1 MIEFQQVEMVYPSGV
16 KALDNI
22 NLCIERGDFVF
33 MVGAS
38 GAGKTTM
45 IKLLCHELRPT
56 GGTIRLN
63 GRDITRLKRREI
75 PLYRRN
81 IGVVFQDFRLLEN
94 RTVYENV
101 AFALQVL
108 GASGR
113 EIRRKVPEALEMVGL
128 SKKSACKPAELSGGE
143 QQRVCIARAIVNQ
156 PFMIIADEPTG
167 NLDPETSMGIMNIF
181 KNINIR
187 GTTILMATHDRAIVD
202 AMRQRV
208 IALDGGR
215 IVRDQ
220 REGAYCHH
228 GT

>member
-1 MIEFQQVEMVYPSGV
+1 MIEFRQVDLVYPSGV
-16 KALDNI
+16 KALENI
-22 NLCIERGDFVF
+22 NLCIERGEFVF

-45 IKLLCHELRPT
+45 IKLLCHELHPT
-56 GGTIRLN
+56 RGTIHLN

-101 AFALQVL
+101 AFAMQVV

-128 SKKSACKPAELSGGE
+128 LKKAKCKTTELSGGE

-167 NLDPETSMGIMNIF
+167 NLDPETSKEIMHIF

-187 GTTILMATHDRAIVD
+187 GTTILMATHDQAIVD

-208 IALDGGR
+208 IALDAGR
-215 IVRDQ
+215 IVRDE
-220 REGAYCHH
+220 REGAYCHN
-228 GT
+228 GI